1 MFRNMV
7 RYGLYPVLLFSLVTA
22 AALAERFQW
31 KPGTVYAV
39 ATVALLVILM
49 VTERWMP
56 LDVNL
61 GMTSRS
67 FLRDLKYISIDA
79 PVIAGTRMLAG
90 WLGILW
96 AENHAG
102 LLRDLSWPIAA
113 AAFLVAFEF
122 FQYWYHRLSHSGL
135 GPVGSFLWKVHAAHH
150 LPDRLYVTMHAVFH
164 PINAII
170 ATMIIQGT
178 LILLGVSPYAA
189 LAAMLLID
197 LAGLVSHFNVDLRM
211 GFLAYVFIGTETHR
225 MHHSADTISSKNF
238 GNTLALWDIVFG
250 TFQYAPGQRP
260 QRIGVADPE
269 THPRSEDLFRVLAF
283 PFGGPPGLAE
293 KEVHPLDEG
302 ASV

>member
-260 QRIGVADPE
+260 QRIGIADPE
-269 THPRSEDLFRVLAF
+269 THPRSEDLLRVLAF
-283 PFGGPPGLAE
+283 PFGGSPRPAE
-293 KEVHPLDEG
+293 KGVQSLDEG